1 MRDSIIF
8 TREYLEDLN
17 AKREQAKDL
26 CHLTITTYQLAFTTY
41 HLRLTTYILL
51 PKQAKYLC
59 VEANRA
65 GVQGNRGELFTIQ
78 VAPRPS
84 P

>member
-1 MRDSIIF
+1 MRNSIIF
-8 TREYLEDLN
+8 PREYLKDLN
-17 AKREQAKDL
+17 AKQAKDL

-59 VEANRA
+59 EEAIRA
-65 GVQGNRGELFTIQ
+65 GVQGNRGELFAIQ
-78 VAPRPS
+78 VAPRTS